1 MRTLLLLGPAALCLA
16 ATAPAADG
24 DVPGWANGIRL
35 NIPLTEKGTKE
46 FDGKPLDGLLAVSDP
61 AVWKFVAD
69 EAGNEFLRLEYD
81 RKKYKSTYAPK
92 HRSPVHIALL
102 KVAPLSDFVMD
113 VELMS
118 TTETYGHQDLCIFFG
133 FESPE
138 KYYYAH
144 LAPTPDANAHN
155 VFVVNNAPRKNL
167 LEPQKKGV
175 TWKAD
180 TWHTVRLVRRASTG
194 LIEVYFDDLTKPVL
208 KAEDKTFASGFVGF
222 GSFDDTGRF
231 RRVKLYT
238 DIRNGKLTVGGK
250 QAEFFKPLGK

>member
-1 MRTLLLLGPAALCLA
+1 MRTLPLIGLAALCA
-16 ATAPAADG
+16 AAPAPAADG
-24 DVPGWANGIRL
+24 VPDWANGVRL
-35 NIPLTEKGTKE
+35 DIPLTEKGTKHI
-46 FDGKPLDGLLAVSDP
+46 DGKPFGGLLAVSDP

-69 EAGNEFLRLEYD
+69 EAGGEFLRLEYD
-81 RKKYKSTYAPK
+81 RKTYKSTYTPK

-102 KVAPLSDFVMD
+102 KAPLTDFVMD

-118 TTETYGHQDLCIFFG
+118 TTETYGHQDLCVFFG

-144 LAPTPDANAHN
+144 LAPAPDANAHN
-155 VFVVNNAPRKNL
+155 VFVVNNAARKNL

-194 LIEVYFDDLTKPVL
+194 LIEVYFDDLKTPVL
-208 KAEDKTFASGFVGF
+208 KAEDKTLGAGFVGF

-231 RRVKLYT
+231 RRVVLHT
-238 DIRNGKLTVGGK
+238 DVKDGKKLTLGGK
-250 QAEFFKPLGK
+250 QAEFFKPLGKE